1 MKRITMLTDSKSYYI
16 PDTDI
21 EIEKTRYI
29 GSAIDRLAKFED
41 FYFDLEKDIKLIA
54 EEMDKLRDDDKTHSP
69 RFKEL
74 FVKKMINSN
83 ILMMLKY
90 YGLE

>member
-1 MKRITMLTDSKSYYI
+1 MKRVTMQNENKSYYI
-16 PDTDI
+16 AHTEQDDESEYT
-21 EIEKTRYI
+21 TA
-29 GSAIDRLAKFED
+29 AIDRLAKFEN
-41 FYFDLEKDIKLIA
+41 FYYDLEKDMKLIA
-54 EEMDKLRDDDKTHSP
+54 EEMNRLRDDDKTHSP

-90 YGLE
+90 YGIE

>member
-1 MKRITMLTDSKSYYI
+1 MKRITMQNENKSYYI
-16 PDTDI
+16 AHTEQDDESEYTA
-21 EIEKTRYI
+21 
-29 GSAIDRLAKFED
+29 AIDRLAKFEN
-41 FYFDLEKDIKLIA
+41 FYYDLEKDMKLIA
-54 EEMDKLRDDDKTHSP
+54 EEMDRLRDDDKTHTP

-90 YGLE
+90 YGIE

>member
-1 MKRITMLTDSKSYYI
+1 MQSENKSYHI
-16 PDTDI
+16 KHTDNVD
-21 EIEKTRYI
+21 ESGFARA
-29 GSAIDRLAKFED
+29 AIDRLAKFEN
-41 FYFDLEKDIKLIA
+41 FYIDLEKDMKLIA
-54 EEMDKLRDDDKTHSP
+54 EEMDRLREDDKIRSP